1 MANSITL
8 AKNYVAMLDEVYKA
22 ASTTTD
28 LDSPAEI
35 VRQGANANEILV
47 PKMTLTGLRNY
58 ARNTGYQTGD
68 VTLAWET
75 LKFNYDR
82 GLKFQVDVM
91 DDEESINLAFG
102 QLGAEFMR
110 TMVAPEA
117 DAFTYATLA
126 GTSGI
131 QDANSSGVTY
141 ATGENVLDAL
151 VAGMTAMDEAEVPA
165 AERYLKITPT
175 LYRLAQ
181 NVKSYINIGIFDSF
195 AGITTVPQSRFYTQ
209 ITLLDTSAGSY
220 EKTTTTGADLNFMII
235 HKPAIMK
242 FDKHVASDVISPEA
256 NQTADAYMMKYRKY
270 GIVDVY
276 ENKVKGIYMSHKA
289 ASGD

>member
-141 ATGENVLDAL
+141 AAGENVLDAL

-165 AERYLKITPT
+165 TERYLKITPT

-220 EKTTTTGADLNFMII
+220 EKTATTGADLNFMII

-242 FDKHVASDVISPEA
+242 FDKHVASDVISPED

-276 ENKVKGIYMSHKA
+276 ENKAKGIYMSHKA